1 VTSPNPTP
9 SQPGPDPFTVYAFD
23 TATLTANQLAMPYQR
38 RSAYKI
44 SLYTG
49 GTAQVQYA
57 GQTLAIGC
65 ANLVFF
71 NPFLPYSCQQ
81 QTNLTGFCC
90 EFTNEFLHGVD
101 RTASLQESP
110 LFRLGANPLFDLD
123 PEQAVLLRETF
134 QHLLA
139 DSESGYRHKYELL
152 RTHVQ
157 LLVHLALQLRP
168 APAPP
173 QQLRPATWL
182 AAQFLQLLER
192 QFPVVSPAQPVA
204 LHTAQAFA
212 AQLGVHVNHLNRAVR
227 ATTGRTTSVQL
238 AERLAHEAQALL
250 RHTDWS
256 IADIAQGL
264 GFAEATY
271 FNRFFRKQ
279 TGVSPNAFRQQSQ

>member
-1 VTSPNPTP
+1 MITTRLTLD
-9 SQPGPDPFTVYAFD
+9 QRDHDQFTVQAFD
-23 TATLTANQLAMPYQR
+23 TGAMAANQLAMPYQR

-57 GQTLAIGC
+57 GQTLAIGR
-65 ANLVFF
+65 ANLMFF

-81 QTNLTGFCC
+81 QTNLTGYFC

-110 LFRLGANPLFDLD
+110 LFRLGTNPLFHLSL
-123 PEQAVLLRETF
+123 EQAASLSEIF
-134 QHLLA
+134 EHMLA
-139 DSESGYRHKYELL
+139 DAASGYRHKYELL
-152 RTHVQ
+152 RTQVQ
-157 LLVHLALQLRP
+157 LLVHTALRLRP
-168 APAPP
+168 DPEPP
-173 QQLRPATWL
+173 LPLRPATRL

-192 QFPVVSPAQPVA
+192 QFPVASPMQPLA

-212 AQLGVHVNHLNRAVR
+212 EELGVHVNHLNRAVR

-238 AERLAHEAQALL
+238 AERLAHEAQLLL

-256 IADIAQGL
+256 IGDIAQGL

-279 TGVSPNAFRQQSQ
+279 TGLSPKVFRQQHH